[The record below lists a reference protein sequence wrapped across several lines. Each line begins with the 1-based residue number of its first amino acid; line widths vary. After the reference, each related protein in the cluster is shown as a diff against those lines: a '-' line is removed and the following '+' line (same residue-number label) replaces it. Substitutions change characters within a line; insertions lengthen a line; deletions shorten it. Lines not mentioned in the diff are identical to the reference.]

1 MIGERNRVDAEEF
14 FQIAQTLPFVGDLT
28 DWHRTGNQNRR
39 LGTEAGVVRT
49 GRAYG
54 VGVIPRL
61 VVLGA
66 RFGLDP
72 SFLQEVQC
80 AMDVLVVQ
88 PGNHHQPVRQRSHAQ
103 PANLRNARATV
114 HQNVVVR
121 GLNRWLKGLDAQR
134 PVREALYLE
143 VAVEQVAEGNQP
155 ILRKVLQVQ
164 LRETSQVVA
173 CEVGSKNIQAAQ
185 LPELRSEEHTSELQS
200 LTNLV

>member
-88 PGNHHQPVRQRSHAQ
+88 PGNHHRTVRDRKSTRLNSSH
-103 PANLRNARATV
+103 
-114 HQNVVVR
+114 
-121 GLNRWLKGLDAQR
+121 
-134 PVREALYLE
+134 
-143 VAVEQVAEGNQP
+143 
-155 ILRKVLQVQ
+155 
-164 LRETSQVVA
+164 
-173 CEVGSKNIQAAQ
+173 
-185 LPELRSEEHTSELQS
+185 
-200 LTNLV
+200 LVISYA